1 VVKIIKVEKPKS
13 VRKRINVAEGLS
25 VDLEYD
31 GEEAR
36 VLKDGKVI
44 AFVRGTFEEAQFCVE
59 DYKVAVTR
67 KELEE
72 MLRES

>member
-1 VVKIIKVEKPKS
+1 VVKIIKVEKPKA
-13 VRKRINVAEGLS
+13 VRKTISVANGLS

-36 VLKDGKVI
+36 VLRDGKVI

-59 DYKVAVTR
+59 DYKLVVSR

-72 MLRES
+72 WLHES